1 MSIRSFFFTCII
13 LCHFLLSAQDEMIQ
27 VDNQTFESWNALQI
41 QYSPTDKLSL
51 DIETQ
56 LRLKSTGDTYNM
68 SFVQLQAQ
76 YEPQPYLE
84 VGVGYR
90 NFDRLDDIGKQQGH
104 EKFNRFYGY
113 VQAKKSFE
121 RFDIRFRLQHQ
132 VRNQLD
138 NSESPKD
145 NSRWRYKLSSI
156 YNIPNWALDP
166 RFSIEFFMLDELY
179 SVEAYDKFR
188 LSLGSKKRLSNT
200 SALSF
205 KYLFEKE
212 VGITQPLSYHILSLR
227 FEYRI
232 MTKKEN
238 L

>member
-1 MSIRSFFFTCII
+1 MSIRSFLFTCII
-13 LCHFLLSAQDEMIQ
+13 LFHFLLSAQDEMIQ
-27 VDNQTFESWNALQI
+27 ANNQSFQSWNALQI
-41 QYSPTDKLSL
+41 QYSPIDKLSL

-56 LRLKSTGDTYNM
+56 LRLKSMGDTYNM
-68 SFVQLQAQ
+68 SFIQLEAQ
-76 YEPQPYLE
+76 YEPQPYVE
-84 VGVGYR
+84 AGVGYR

-138 NSESPKD
+138 NSESPKN

-166 RFSIEFFMLDELY
+166 RLSIEFFMLDEFY
-179 SVEAYDKFR
+179 SKEAYDKYR
-188 LSLGSKKRLSNT
+188 LSLGTKKRFSK
-200 SALSF
+200 SRALSF
-205 KYLFEKE
+205 KYLFEKNI
-212 VGITQPLSYHILSLR
+212 GINGSKPFHILSLR
-227 FEYRI
+227 YEYRFVR
-232 MTKKEN
+232 N
-238 L
+238 

>member
-27 VDNQTFESWNALQI
+27 ADNQTFESWNALQI

-56 LRLKSTGDTYNM
+56 LRLKSMGDTYNM
-68 SFVQLQAQ
+68 SFIQLEAQ
-76 YEPQPYLE
+76 YEPQPYIE

-188 LSLGSKKRLSNT
+188 LSLGSKKRLSDT

-212 VGITQPLSYHILSLR
+212 VGITQPMSYHILSLR
-227 FEYRI
+227 LEYRI
-232 MTKKEN
+232 TKKEN
-238 L
+238 Q

>member
-1 MSIRSFFFTCII
+1 MSIRSFLFSCII
-13 LCHFLLSAQDEMIQ
+13 LFHFLLSAQDEMIQ
-27 VDNQTFESWNALQI
+27 ANNQSFQSWNALQI
-41 QYSPTDKLSL
+41 QYSPIDKLSL

-56 LRLKSTGDTYNM
+56 LRLKSMGDTYNM
-68 SFVQLQAQ
+68 SFIQLEAQ
-76 YEPQPYLE
+76 YEPQPYIE

-138 NSESPKD
+138 NSESPKN

-166 RFSIEFFMLDELY
+166 RLSIEFFMLDEFC
-179 SVEAYDKFR
+179 SKEAYDKYR
-188 LSLGSKKRLSNT
+188 LSLGTKKRFSK
-200 SALSF
+200 SRALSF
-205 KYLFEKE
+205 KYLFEKNI
-212 VGITQPLSYHILSLR
+212 GINGSKPFHILSLR
-227 FEYRI
+227 YEYRFVR
-232 MTKKEN
+232 N
-238 L
+238 

>member
-56 LRLKSTGDTYNM
+56 LRLKSMGDTYNM
-68 SFVQLQAQ
+68 SFIQLEAQ
-76 YEPQPYLE
+76 YEPQPYIE

-188 LSLGSKKRLSNT
+188 LSLGSKKRLSDT

-212 VGITQPLSYHILSLR
+212 VGITQPMSYHILSLR
-227 FEYRI
+227 LEYRI
-232 MTKKEN
+232 TKKEN
-238 L
+238 QK

>member
-1 MSIRSFFFTCII
+1 
-13 LCHFLLSAQDEMIQ
+13 MIQ
-27 VDNQTFESWNALQI
+27 ANNQSFQSWNALQI
-41 QYSPTDKLSL
+41 QYSPIDKLSL

-56 LRLKSTGDTYNM
+56 LRLKSMGDTYNM
-68 SFVQLQAQ
+68 SFIQLEAQ
-76 YEPQPYLE
+76 YEPQPYIE

-138 NSESPKD
+138 NSESPKN

-166 RFSIEFFMLDELY
+166 RLSIEFFMLDEFY
-179 SVEAYDKFR
+179 SKEAYDKYR
-188 LSLGSKKRLSNT
+188 LSLGTKKRFSK
-200 SALSF
+200 SRALSF
-205 KYLFEKE
+205 KYLFEKNI
-212 VGITQPLSYHILSLR
+212 GINGSKPFHILSLR
-227 FEYRI
+227 YEYRFLR
-232 MTKKEN
+232 N
-238 L
+238 

>member
-1 MSIRSFFFTCII
+1 MIFRFFFVTSSI
-13 LCHFLLSAQDEMIQ
+13 LCHLFLYAQDDSTQ
-27 VDNQTFESWNALQI
+27 GGNQNFENWNALQV
-41 QYSPTDKLSL
+41 QYSPIDKLSL

-121 RFDIRFRLQHQ
+121 RLDIRFRLQHQ
-132 VRNQLD
+132 VRNQL
-138 NSESPKD
+138 NISENPKD

-156 YNIPNWALDP
+156 YNIPNWGLDP
-166 RFSIEFFMLDELY
+166 RLSVEFFMLDEFY
-179 SVEAYDKFR
+179 SKEAYDKYR
-188 LSLGSKKRLSNT
+188 LSFGTKKRFSKS
-200 SALSF
+200 SALAF
-205 KYLFEKE
+205 KYLFEKNININ
-212 VGITQPLSYHILSLR
+212 GSKPYHILSLR
-227 FEYRI
+227 YEYRFVR
-232 MTKKEN
+232 N
-238 L
+238 

>member
-1 MSIRSFFFTCII
+1 MSIRYFFFTCII

-27 VDNQTFESWNALQI
+27 GDNQSFESWNALQI
-41 QYSPTDKLSL
+41 QYSPVDKLSL

-56 LRLKSTGDTYNM
+56 LRLKSMGDTYDM
-68 SFVQLQAQ
+68 SFIQLEAQ
-76 YEPQPYLE
+76 YEPQPYIE

-104 EKFNRFYGY
+104 EKYNRFYGY

-121 RFDIRFRLQHQ
+121 RLDIRIRLQHQ

-138 NSESPKD
+138 TSESPKD

-188 LSLGSKKRLSNT
+188 LSLGSKKRISDT

-212 VGITQPLSYHILSLR
+212 VGITQPMSYHILSLR
-227 FEYRI
+227 LEYRI
-232 MTKKEN
+232 TKKEN
-238 L
+238 Q

>member
-1 MSIRSFFFTCII
+1 
-13 LCHFLLSAQDEMIQ
+13 MIQ

-56 LRLKSTGDTYNM
+56 LRLKSMGDTYNM
-68 SFVQLQAQ
+68 SFIQLEAQ
-76 YEPQPYLE
+76 YEPQPYVE
-84 VGVGYR
+84 VGVGFR

-138 NSESPKD
+138 NSESPKN

-166 RFSIEFFMLDELY
+166 RLSIEFFMLDEFY
-179 SVEAYDKFR
+179 SKEAYDKYR
-188 LSLGSKKRLSNT
+188 LSLGTKKRFSK
-200 SALSF
+200 SRALSF
-205 KYLFEKE
+205 KYLFEKNI
-212 VGITQPLSYHILSLR
+212 GINGSKPFHILSLR
-227 FEYRI
+227 YEYRFVR
-232 MTKKEN
+232 N
-238 L
+238 

>member
-1 MSIRSFFFTCII
+1 MSIRSFLFTCII

-27 VDNQTFESWNALQI
+27 ANNQSFQSWNAFQI
-41 QYSPTDKLSL
+41 QYSPIDKLSL

-56 LRLKSTGDTYNM
+56 LRLKSMGDTYNM
-68 SFVQLQAQ
+68 SFIQLEAQ
-76 YEPQPYLE
+76 YEPQPYIE

-138 NSESPKD
+138 NSESPKN

-166 RFSIEFFMLDELY
+166 RLSIEFFMLDEFY
-179 SVEAYDKFR
+179 SKEAYDKYR
-188 LSLGSKKRLSNT
+188 LSLGTKKRFSK
-200 SALSF
+200 SRALSF
-205 KYLFEKE
+205 KYLFEKNI
-212 VGITQPLSYHILSLR
+212 GINGSKPFHILSLR
-227 FEYRI
+227 YEYRFVR
-232 MTKKEN
+232 N
-238 L
+238 

>member
-1 MSIRSFFFTCII
+1 MSIRSFLFTCII
-13 LCHFLLSAQDEMIQ
+13 LFHFLLSAQDEMIQ
-27 VDNQTFESWNALQI
+27 ANNQSFESWNALQI
-41 QYSPTDKLSL
+41 QYSPIDKLSL

-56 LRLKSTGDTYNM
+56 LRLKSMGDTYNM
-68 SFVQLQAQ
+68 SFIQLEAQ
-76 YEPQPYLE
+76 YEPQPYIE

-138 NSESPKD
+138 NSESSKN

-166 RFSIEFFMLDELY
+166 RLSIEFFMLDEFY
-179 SVEAYDKFR
+179 SKEAYDKYR
-188 LSLGSKKRLSNT
+188 LSLGTKKRFSK
-200 SALSF
+200 SRALSF
-205 KYLFEKE
+205 KYLFEKNI
-212 VGITQPLSYHILSLR
+212 GINGSKPFHILSLR
-227 FEYRI
+227 YEYRFVR
-232 MTKKEN
+232 N
-238 L
+238 

>member
-1 MSIRSFFFTCII
+1 MSIRSFLFSCII
-13 LCHFLLSAQDEMIQ
+13 LFHFLLSAQDEMIQ
-27 VDNQTFESWNALQI
+27 ANNQSFQSWNGLQI
-41 QYSPTDKLSL
+41 QYSPIDKLSL

-56 LRLKSTGDTYNM
+56 LRLKSMGDTYNM
-68 SFVQLQAQ
+68 SFIQLEAQ
-76 YEPQPYLE
+76 YEPQPYIE

-138 NSESPKD
+138 NSESPKN

-166 RFSIEFFMLDELY
+166 RLSIEFFMLDEFY
-179 SVEAYDKFR
+179 SKEAYDKYR
-188 LSLGSKKRLSNT
+188 LSLGTKKRFSKST
-200 SALSF
+200 ALSF
-205 KYLFEKE
+205 KYLFEKNI
-212 VGITQPLSYHILSLR
+212 GINGSKPFHILSLR
-227 FEYRI
+227 YEYRFVR
-232 MTKKEN
+232 N
-238 L
+238 

>member
-56 LRLKSTGDTYNM
+56 LRLKSMGDTYNM
-68 SFVQLQAQ
+68 SFIQLEAQ
-76 YEPQPYLE
+76 YEPQPYIE

-132 VRNQLD
+132 VRNQID

-166 RFSIEFFMLDELY
+166 RLSIEFFMLDEFY
-179 SVEAYDKFR
+179 SKEAYDKYR
-188 LSLGSKKRLSNT
+188 LSLGTKKRFSKST
-200 SALSF
+200 ALSF
-205 KYLFEKE
+205 KYLFEKNI
-212 VGITQPLSYHILSLR
+212 GINGSKPFHILSLR
-227 FEYRI
+227 YEYRFVR
-232 MTKKEN
+232 N
-238 L
+238 

>member
-27 VDNQTFESWNALQI
+27 ADNQTFESWNALQI

-56 LRLKSTGDTYNM
+56 LRLKSMGDTYNM
-68 SFVQLQAQ
+68 SFIQLEAQ
-76 YEPQPYLE
+76 YEPQPYVE
-84 VGVGYR
+84 VGVGFR

-121 RFDIRFRLQHQ
+121 RLDIRFRLQHQ

-138 NSESPKD
+138 NSESPKN

-166 RFSIEFFMLDELY
+166 RLSIEFFMLDEFY
-179 SVEAYDKFR
+179 SKEAYDKYR
-188 LSLGSKKRLSNT
+188 LSLGTKKRFSK
-200 SALSF
+200 SRALSV
-205 KYLFEKE
+205 KYLFEKNI
-212 VGITQPLSYHILSLR
+212 GINGSKPFHILSLR
-227 FEYRI
+227 YEYRFVR
-232 MTKKEN
+232 N
-238 L
+238 

>member
-1 MSIRSFFFTCII
+1 MSIRSFLFTCII
-13 LCHFLLSAQDEMIQ
+13 LFHFLLSAQDEMIQ
-27 VDNQTFESWNALQI
+27 ANNQSFQSWNALQI
-41 QYSPTDKLSL
+41 QYSPIDKLSL

-56 LRLKSTGDTYNM
+56 LRLKSMGDTYNM
-68 SFVQLQAQ
+68 SFIQLEAQ
-76 YEPQPYLE
+76 YEPQPYIE

-113 VQAKKSFE
+113 VRAKKSFE

-138 NSESPKD
+138 NSESPKN

-166 RFSIEFFMLDELY
+166 RLSIEFFMLDEFY
-179 SVEAYDKFR
+179 SKEAYDKYR
-188 LSLGSKKRLSNT
+188 LSLGTKKRFSK
-200 SALSF
+200 SRALSL
-205 KYLFEKE
+205 KYLFEKNI
-212 VGITQPLSYHILSLR
+212 GINGSKPFHILSLR
-227 FEYRI
+227 YEYRFVR
-232 MTKKEN
+232 N
-238 L
+238 

>member
-56 LRLKSTGDTYNM
+56 LRLKSMGDTYNM
-68 SFVQLQAQ
+68 SFIQLEAQ
-76 YEPQPYLE
+76 YEPQPYIE

-188 LSLGSKKRLSNT
+188 LSLGSKKRLSDT

-212 VGITQPLSYHILSLR
+212 VGITQPMSYHILSLR
-227 FEYRI
+227 LEYRI
-232 MTKKEN
+232 TKKEN
-238 L
+238 Q

>member
-1 MSIRSFFFTCII
+1 MSFRSFFFTCII

-27 VDNQTFESWNALQI
+27 GDNQSFESWNALQI
-41 QYSPTDKLSL
+41 QYSPIDKLSL

-56 LRLKSTGDTYNM
+56 LRLKSMGDTYNM
-68 SFVQLQAQ
+68 SFIQLEAK
-76 YEPQPYLE
+76 YEPQPYIE

-132 VRNQLD
+132 IRNQID

-166 RFSIEFFMLDELY
+166 RLSIEFFMLDEFY
-179 SVEAYDKFR
+179 SKEAYDKYR
-188 LSLGSKKRLSNT
+188 LSLGTKKRFSKST
-200 SALSF
+200 ALSF
-205 KYLFEKE
+205 KYLFEKNI
-212 VGITQPLSYHILSLR
+212 GINGSKPFHILSLR
-227 FEYRI
+227 YEYRFVR
-232 MTKKEN
+232 N
-238 L
+238 

>member
-1 MSIRSFFFTCII
+1 MSFRSFFFTCII

-27 VDNQTFESWNALQI
+27 GDNQSFESWNALQI
-41 QYSPTDKLSL
+41 QYSPIDKLSL

-56 LRLKSTGDTYNM
+56 LRLKSMGDTYNM
-68 SFVQLQAQ
+68 SFIQLEAQ
-76 YEPQPYLE
+76 YEPQPFIE

-90 NFDRLDDIGKQQGH
+90 NFDRLDDIGNKQGH

-121 RFDIRFRLQHQ
+121 RLDIRFRLQHQ

-138 NSESPKD
+138 SSESPKN

-166 RFSIEFFMLDELY
+166 RLSIEFFMLDEFY
-179 SVEAYDKFR
+179 SKEAYDKYR
-188 LSLGSKKRLSNT
+188 LSLGTKKRFSK
-200 SALSF
+200 SRALSF
-205 KYLFEKE
+205 KYLFEKNI
-212 VGITQPLSYHILSLR
+212 GINGSKPFHILSLR
-227 FEYRI
+227 YEYRFVR
-232 MTKKEN
+232 N
-238 L
+238 